1 MRVYL
6 PSTLAGLRSA
16 VAAGEI
22 SPPPLTACA
31 VTPALREWYVEGDSE
46 ELEYVALLAAARASL
61 RLLAADPSA
70 PRRRVVMAADVADT
84 TVRPAGTGTG
94 PDRPAVFISVAV
106 PLTRVAAV
114 HVDDRAAVATVDAAV
129 RALAAADADAGDED
143 AEFLV
148 DEAEAHE
155 LQWYATSEISEL
167 VAAERPA

>member
-46 ELEYVALLAAARASL
+46 ELEYVALTAAARASL

-84 TVRPAGTGTG
+84 TVRPAGT
-94 PDRPAVFISVAV
+94 DRTEVSVSVAV
-106 PLTRVAAV
+106 PLAVVAAV
-114 HVDDRAAVATVDAAV
+114 HVDDGPAAAVVAAV
-129 RALAAADADAGDED
+129 LALPAADAGDED
-143 AEFLV
+143 AEFLL
-148 DEAEAHE
+148 AETESHE
-155 LQWYATSEISEL
+155 LQWYAAAEISEL